1 MSQHK
6 RDIAQGLSAQVNE
19 AYQALLQPLSRA
31 EYILS
36 QNDMP
41 LLEHDQVT
49 DTAFMMEIMD
59 SREAIDDAE
68 EKSEVMNL
76 MDENGG
82 GSAVR
87 CMLQD

>member
-1 MSQHK
+1 
-6 RDIAQGLSAQVNE
+6 
-19 AYQALLQPLSRA
+19 
-31 EYILS
+31 
-36 QNDMP
+36 
-41 LLEHDQVT
+41 
-49 DTAFMMEIMD
+49 MMEIMD

>member
-1 MSQHK
+1 MPQHK

-19 AYQALLQPLSRA
+19 AYQALLRPLPRA

-41 LLEHDQVT
+41 LSEHDQVT

-68 EKSEVMNL
+68 ERTEVMNL
-76 MDENGG
+76 MDENDGG
-82 GSAVR
+82 
-87 CMLQD
+87 